1 MRIVIGPNGQGLE
14 KIIPTIKSCHPEVDI
29 VHCDDRSRLSDELA
43 TAEAYMGWLSREA
56 FVGAKN
62 LKWLQSPS
70 TGVDGFLRIPELRD
84 GDVILTSARGTHAAC
99 LAEHALGMIFAFTR
113 GIRASI
119 MDQQDHTW
127 GSRKLRNSLVELTG
141 STVGIVGFG
150 SVGRALAERVHA
162 FGTRILAVDVVP
174 DNKPDYVET
183 LEGVGGLPDLLAAS
197 DYVVVTVPLT
207 ASTRHLISA
216 EQIGLMKPSAMLI
229 GISRGSVIDED
240 ALVAALEEDR
250 LAAAALDVFET
261 EPLPADSPLWDVKNL
276 LITPHDAGGTQFEA
290 DHILEIFAENVDRY
304 VERRFPLRNQIDKQQ
319 GF

>member
-1 MRIVIGPNGQGLE
+1 MRILIGPNSQGLE
-14 KIIPTIKSCHPEVDI
+14 KIIPTIKSRHPEVDI
-29 VHCDDRSRLSDELA
+29 VHCDDRSRLMDELA
-43 TAEAYMGWLSREA
+43 TAEVYMGWLSREA
-56 FVGAKN
+56 FIGAKN

-113 GIRASI
+113 GIRAS
-119 MDQQDHTW
+119 MVDQQDHTW

-150 SVGRALAERVHA
+150 TVGRALAERVHA
-162 FGTRILAVDVVP
+162 FGTRILAMDVYP
-174 DNKPDYVET
+174 DNKPDYVEK
-183 LEGVGGLPDLLAAS
+183 LEGVEGLAELLAAS
-197 DYVVVTVPLT
+197 DYVVVTVPLV
-207 ASTRHLISA
+207 ASTRHMIGTA
-216 EQIGLMKPSAMLI
+216 QIGQMKPSAMLV
-229 GISRGSVIDED
+229 GISRGGVIDED

-261 EPLPADSPLWDVKNL
+261 EPLPADSPLWDVENL
-276 LITPHDAGGTQFEA
+276 LITPHDAGGTQFET
-290 DHILEIFAENVDRY
+290 DHILEIFTENVDRY
-304 VERRFPLRNQIDKQQ
+304 VRKAFPLRNQIDKQQ

>member
-1 MRIVIGPNGQGLE
+1 MRILIGPNSHELE
-14 KIIPTIKSCHPEVDI
+14 RIMPAIESRHPEVDI
-29 VHCDDRSRLSDELA
+29 VHCDDESRLMDELA
-43 TAEAYMGWLSREA
+43 TAEVYMGWLSREA
-56 FVGAKN
+56 FLGAKN

-113 GIRASI
+113 GIRASM

-150 SVGRALAERVHA
+150 TVGRALAERVHV

-174 DNKPDYVET
+174 DNRPDYVET

-197 DYVVVTVPLT
+197 DYVVVTVPRV
-207 ASTRHLISA
+207 ASTRHMIST
-216 EQIGLMKPSAMLI
+216 EQIGQMKPSAMLI
-229 GISRGSVIDED
+229 GISRGGVIDED

-261 EPLPADSPLWDVKNL
+261 EPLPADSPLWDVENL

-290 DHILEIFAENVDRY
+290 DHILEIFTENVDRY
-304 VERRFPLRNQIDKQQ
+304 VEKRFPLRNQIDKQQ